1 MMSYISSFF
10 LSADYIP
17 HGLCLAWQPELIA
30 LHVGSDAA
38 IAIAYYSIPFAL
50 MYFVWKRAD
59 LVFPGVFVLSGAFIL
74 ACGTSHT
81 MSIVTLWQPD
91 YWLEGIIKLITA
103 VVSVASAVAIWQ
115 TMPLALALP
124 STAQLEQANRSLAGE
139 IAERKRAQAALRD
152 MNAELERRVG
162 LRTAEL
168 QDEVAQRKRS
178 EDALRQS
185 EMYLAEAQKLS
196 HTGSFGWQVAT
207 GKLIWSEE
215 TFRIF
220 EIEPTAEPSIQ
231 LVLQRTHPDDS
242 AVLERLLDE
251 IAQQGKDRTYEHRL
265 LMPDGRIKHLR
276 VMVHTKADGLEFV
289 GAVTDVSAIKKAED
303 ETLQARAELARMAR
317 VTALGELTAAI
328 AHEVNQPLAGLVSSG
343 NACLRWLDGEPPN
356 LQAARRSVQRMIAD
370 GARASEII
378 VRIRAMVSKSAPR
391 MEQLDINDL
400 MRDVVA
406 LVRSEV
412 QQHGVSLRTELS
424 DRLPLVSGDPI
435 QLQQVV
441 LNLILNASE
450 AVRTVRDGPREVI
463 VRSAATGDGNVL
475 VSVEDSG
482 PGLELSKID
491 EVFEAFYTTK
501 PDGMG
506 MGLAIS
512 RSIIEALGGWLSAV
526 ANSPRGARFQFSLP
540 AADHRHA
547 GPNA

>member
-59 LVFPGVFVLSGAFIL
+59 LVFPSVFVLSGAFIL

-103 VVSVASAVAIWQ
+103 LVSVASAVAIWQ

-168 QDEVAQRKRS
+168 QEEVAQRKRS

-412 QQHGVSLRTELS
+412 QQHGVSLRTELNN
-424 DRLPLVSGDPI
+424 RLPLVAGDQI

-450 AVRTVRDGPREVI
+450 AVRSVHDGPREVI
-463 VRSAATGDGNVL
+463 VRSTANEDGNVL

-482 PGLELSKID
+482 PGLEPSKIE

-506 MGLAIS
+506 MGLAVS
-512 RSIIEALGGWLSAV
+512 RSIIEALGGRLWAV
-526 ANSPRGARFQFSLP
+526 PNSPCGARFQFSLP
-540 AADHRHA
+540 AADHRRA